1 MKKAG
6 QKKILI
12 LGGIKH
18 MIDVV
23 KTAKDMGFSTI
34 VVDNVIGSPAK
45 IFADKS
51 FNTSTADIEGLAKIV
66 REEGVD
72 GVFTA
77 FEDINTW
84 NALALC
90 KKMGLPFYATD
101 EQLAITSNK
110 NRFKEICRRFD
121 VPVIEERELVPA
133 FRETALVTWEFP
145 YIVKPVTKIAGG
157 YDSGEDI
164 ILAKFTTEPIAIG

>member
-1 MKKAG
+1 MKKVD

-12 LGGIKH
+12 LGGTKH
-18 MIDVV
+18 MINVV
-23 KTAKDMGFSTI
+23 EIAKRKGMSPI

-45 IFADKS
+45 SCADKS

-66 REEGVD
+66 RQEEVD

-84 NALALC
+84 NAVALC
-90 KKMGLPFYATD
+90 KKMGLPFYAAE
-101 EQLAITSNK
+101 EQLDITSDK

-121 VPVIEERELVPA
+121 VPVIEEKELA
-133 FRETALVTWEFP
+133 GELKETTVAAWEFP
-145 YIVKPVTKIAGG
+145 IILKPVDIYAGMG
-157 YDSGEDI
+157 
-164 ILAKFTTEPIAIG
+164 